1 MTFEECF
8 ARTENAGFKAAGTG
22 NEAVKMAFCP
32 REDYN
37 YIVLLWNEAA
47 LPGINPDMIDS
58 QDRNVRHFFAQ
69 KGVYNCRV
77 LNIICTFNIGMSK
90 RNLQACDPV
99 WFVDLSSGKLIIYEG
114 QPERFLNL
122 KDNLEAEG
130 RGEMPQVKHKVQ
142 GRTGTWV
149 PAYINWIIILAN
161 IVVYIL
167 LELGGSTENSLYMLA
182 KGALNVELV
191 KGRGEYYRIFTS
203 MFMHAGFSHLFN
215 NMFVLWY
222 IGDNLERAVG
232 HVRYLIMYM
241 AGGLLANLAALFCY
255 DIMNVSVCCVG
266 ASGAIFSVVG
276 ALFYIVI
283 ANKGRLEDLT
293 AVKLGIYIFLSI
305 YLGIQSATTSNS
317 AHIGGLVAGIILA
330 MIIYRRRKGTVL

>member
-1 MTFEECF
+1 MTFEECCIR
-8 ARTENAGFKAAGTG
+8 AEYAGFKGAGKS

-69 KGVYNCRV
+69 KGVYNCRLINV
-77 LNIICTFNIGMSK
+77 ICTFNIGMSK
-90 RNLQACDPV
+90 RSLQACDPV
-99 WFVDLSSGKLIIYEG
+99 WFVDLSSGRLIIYEG

-122 KDNLEAEG
+122 REALEEERSG
-130 RGEMPQVKHKVQ
+130 RMPRIRH
-142 GRTGTWV
+142 RDESRPWV

-167 LELGGSTENSLYMLA
+167 LEAKGSTENSMYMLR
-182 KGALNVELV
+182 KGALNVDLV
-191 KGRGEYYRIFTS
+191 KEQGEYYRIFTS

-232 HVRYLIMYM
+232 HTRYFIMYL

-255 DIMNVSVCCVG
+255 DIMDVNVCCVG

-283 ANKGRLEDLT
+283 VNKGKLEDLT